1 MLSAVYIKGFKTF
14 ARPVRMP
21 LEGGLTVIVGPN
33 GSGKSNITDAVLF
46 ALGEQSPAT
55 LRAGAMGDLIFS
67 GSETLNAAAAAE
79 VTLVIDNESGVVSLP
94 YGEVSITRRISRA
107 GDTEYRI
114 NGVRSR
120 LADVRAVAGEAGLGR
135 HSILRQGS
143 VDAIVS
149 GGPAACRL
157 ALEEAAGLGVY
168 RRRRLSASRRL
179 ERSATQ
185 LEKSRQLEAELE
197 NQLKRIEKEAV
208 SAREYRELE
217 SRYRKLSLA
226 HLYRVA
232 TRDQDALRSR
242 LESGEARLSGLVAGE
257 EKLRG
262 ERNRLEPEI
271 REVETGLR
279 GFEKSLE
286 ALEKLSESL
295 RAESLRADRSLLR
308 LESVESRE
316 AERVR
321 AMDRLREELR
331 RVDLNLSELESRAT
345 LIENEYSSRREELGR
360 HEATAGAA
368 RKEHAAAGARL
379 SNLSVNLERLRA
391 RQEVNAARGEE
402 VSLPKDEDLARISSA
417 AENLARSPVEA
428 PREDPGEILKAFGEL
443 RKMAEGLMADI
454 NRRGGALAA
463 ARGAAEG
470 RLRRLRAAGENGGS
484 GTRLYQVIRALP
496 GFETAV
502 EAALGEVGNGLL
514 ATDLDE
520 GIKLLSETE
529 RIAVR
534 LDAEG
539 VEPGS
544 DLPGRPLLK
553 CVEVLDARYSDA
565 VERILG
571 GIYVVEDPDVDA
583 APNNGHV
590 TVTPQGLRLTRTS
603 VSLANASGRFELQA
617 GISREEKRLAALE
630 DGPGKTLRRLQ
641 ETVSDASG
649 GVELLS
655 RSTETLQSIRTR
667 SHRVSDLFAREA
679 SRRVEEAGRKRKGLE
694 DRRARSEELE
704 REVRASISGLR
715 DAESEKEGAEEK
727 LMAADSAAGSS
738 REEFRDV
745 ERRRS
750 RLRSDIAEAKRR
762 RSRVRRALEN
772 IESSMDKRPEDLAR
786 VIENSARLSETLAE
800 AVLARR
806 SDLRHLRAQAA
817 DRHRHLT
824 GEQGLAASRAAE
836 LSGELAELRAET
848 GRLREDLEAMENSAS
863 EATEELSTEWAAT
876 LEMAREESEKAPA
889 DVEGERARL
898 ARKIKRFGDVNLLS
912 LSQEDLLR
920 ERHEFVSTQ
929 RSDAETAANELNRI
943 IQEVDREIEKRFS
956 LTFAGARDAFREMV
970 PRMLGGASGELGLSE
985 EGVEIGIRLGRRGHR
1000 PLNVLSG
1007 GERSLLALSFL
1018 FSIFLSRRGN
1028 EQRTFCVLDEAE
1040 AALDDLNLARF
1051 LSVVDSYRSSGQ
1063 FLLVTHQK
1071 RTMAAADV
1079 LYGVTQDA
1087 SGATAVVSKR
1097 LSGD

>member
-79 VTLVIDNESGVVSLP
+79 VTLVMDNESGMISLP

-114 NGVRSR
+114 NGARSR

-197 NQLKRIEKEAV
+197 SQLKRIEKEAV
-208 SAREYRELE
+208 AAREYRELE
-217 SRYRKLSLA
+217 FRYRKLSLA

-232 TRDQDALRSR
+232 TRDQDVLRSR
-242 LESGEARLSGLVAGE
+242 LESGEARLSGLTARE
-257 EKLRG
+257 EELRQ

-271 REVETGLR
+271 RKVEVELR
-279 GFEKSLE
+279 DFEKSLE
-286 ALEKLSESL
+286 ALENLSESL

-321 AMDRLREELR
+321 AMERLREELR

-360 HEATAGAA
+360 HEATAAAA
-368 RKEHAAAGARL
+368 RKEHAAAGERL
-379 SNLSVNLERLRA
+379 SNLTVDLERLRA
-391 RQEVNAARGEE
+391 RQEVNAARGEDA
-402 VSLPKDEDLARISSA
+402 SLPKDEDLARISSA
-417 AENLARSPVEA
+417 AEDLARTPAEA
-428 PREDPGEILKAFGEL
+428 PHEDLEGILKAFGDL
-443 RKMAEGLMADI
+443 RRMSESLMTDI

-470 RLRRLRAAGENGGS
+470 RLRRLRAADENGGS
-484 GTRLYQVIRALP
+484 GTRLYQVVRALP

-520 GIKLLSETE
+520 GMKLLSETE

-539 VEPGS
+539 VESENP
-544 DLPGRPLLK
+544 PGRPLLK
-553 CVEVLDARYSDA
+553 CVEVLDNRYSDA

-583 APNNGHV
+583 APNNGYV
-590 TVTPQGLRLTRTS
+590 TVTRHGLRLTRMS
-603 VSLANASGRFELQA
+603 VSLANAGGRFELQA
-617 GISREEKRLAALE
+617 RISHEEKRLAALE
-630 DGPGKTLRRLQ
+630 DGPGRTIRGLQ
-641 ETVSDASG
+641 ESVSDASG

-655 RSTETLQSIRTR
+655 RSTETLRSLRTR
-667 SHRVSDLFAREA
+667 THRVSVLLAREA
-679 SRRVEEAGRKRKGLE
+679 SRRVDEAGRKRKDQE
-694 DRRARSEELE
+694 NRRARSEELE
-704 REVRASISGLR
+704 REVRASVSGIR
-715 DAESEKEGAEEK
+715 NAEIEKESAEEN
-727 LMAADSAAGSS
+727 LMAADSAGGSS
-738 REEFRDV
+738 REKFRDV

-750 RLRSDIAEAKRR
+750 RLRSNVAEAKRR
-762 RSRVRRALEN
+762 RGRVRRVLEN
-772 IESSMDKRPEDLAR
+772 VETSLDKGPKDLAR
-786 VIENSARLSETLAE
+786 MIENSARLSETLAE

-806 SDLRHLRAQAA
+806 SNLRRLRAQAT

-836 LSGELAELRAET
+836 LSGELAQLRAET
-848 GRLREDLEAMENSAS
+848 GRLREDLEAMENSAG

-889 DVEGERARL
+889 DVEGERTRL

-985 EGVEIGIRLGRRGHR
+985 EGVEIGIRLGRRGRR
-1000 PLNVLSG
+1000 PLNMLSG

-1028 EQRTFCVLDEAE
+1028 ENRTFCVLDEAE